1 MLHADFTALSSVEP
15 EFLPINVLR
24 CGNMIFVHVYE
35 PDTYP
40 LKTYSQ
46 TKSELSTSRFSQVIV
61 LQTDSHKYRQMP
73 AKKHYHATSRI
84 WTVTCSQDVECV
96 VACDAPPGPH
106 TGRGGGTVYRR
117 LLTTRTCFSEDSRV

>member
-73 AKKHYHATSRI
+73 AKNITTPLHGSELSLVPRMWNVLWHAM
-84 WTVTCSQDVECV
+84 
-96 VACDAPPGPH
+96 PPRPPYWKG
-106 TGRGGGTVYRR
+106 GGGTVYRR